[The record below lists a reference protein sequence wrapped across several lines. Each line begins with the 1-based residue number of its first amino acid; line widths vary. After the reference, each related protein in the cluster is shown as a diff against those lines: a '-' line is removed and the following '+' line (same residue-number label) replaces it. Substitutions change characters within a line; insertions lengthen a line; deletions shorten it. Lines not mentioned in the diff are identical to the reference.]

1 MHGNLNGRVA
11 APYAPCPCSVVGR
24 VSRGSGDVLNGIA
37 YDPVS
42 SNDQDGYRLFLT
54 GKLWGRMHEV
64 RWFPKRF

>member
-1 MHGNLNGRVA
+1 M
-11 APYAPCPCSVVGR
+11 
-24 VSRGSGDVLNGIA
+24 LNGIA

-64 RWFPKRF
+64 RWFPKRL